1 MCVRLDI
8 IKTHMKIGK
17 TFYAANRKQW
27 RSWLAKNH
35 RSEPEI
41 WLVYYKKN
49 SGIPRIPYNN
59 AVEEALCYGWIDS
72 TLKPKDELSY
82 LQRFSPRRKNSKL
95 SEMNKERVRRLIKA
109 KKMTRFGLEKIQHHM
124 ENGLKNTDQPT
135 LLKKFTIPEDILHA
149 LKADPLTWKNFNK
162 FPESYKHIRTGW
174 IDASRNHPAIFKQ
187 RLQYFLKMTAKNKMF
202 GMVR

>member
-1 MCVRLDI
+1 
-8 IKTHMKIGK
+8 MKIGK
-17 TFYAANRKQW
+17 TLYVANRKQW

-49 SGIPRIPYNN
+49 SGLPRIPYND

-82 LQRFSPRRKNSKL
+82 LQRFSTRRKNSKL

-109 KKMTRFGLEKIQHHM
+109 KKMTRIGLKSIQHHM
-124 ENGLKNTDQPT
+124 ENGSNGSKRPTKLKNF
-135 LLKKFTIPEDILHA
+135 KVPEDILHA
-149 LKADPLTWKNFNK
+149 LKADPLAWKNFKK
-162 FPESYKHIRTGW
+162 FPESYKRIRTGW
-174 IDASRNHPAIFKQ
+174 IDTARHHPDIFTQ
-187 RLQYFLKMTAKNKMF
+187 RLQYFLKMTVKNKMF

>member
-1 MCVRLDI
+1 ME
-8 IKTHMKIGK
+8 IGK
-17 TFYAANRKQW
+17 TFYAENRKQW

-35 RSEPEI
+35 QSEPEI
-41 WLVYYKKN
+41 WLIYYKKN
-49 SGIPRIPYNN
+49 SGKPRIPYND

-72 TLKPKDELSY
+72 TLKPNDEISY

-109 KKMTRFGLEKIQHHM
+109 KKMTRFGLEIIQHHM
-124 ENGLKNTDQPT
+124 EKEMNSSKQAVRV
-135 LLKKFTIPEDILHA
+135 KKFIIPQDILDV
-149 LKADPLTWKNFNK
+149 LEADPLVWKNFNK
-162 FPESYKHIRTGW
+162 YSESYKRIRTGW
-174 IDASRNHPAIFKQ
+174 IDAARHHPAVFSQ

>member
-1 MCVRLDI
+1 
-8 IKTHMKIGK
+8 MKIGK

-35 RSEPEI
+35 RSEFEI
-41 WLVYYKKN
+41 WLIYYKKN
-49 SGIPRIPYNN
+49 SGKSRIPYND

-72 TLKPKDELSY
+72 TLKPKDEISY

-109 KKMTRFGLEKIQHHM
+109 KKMTRFGLDSIQHHM
-124 ENGLKNTDQPT
+124 ENASNTPKHLT
-135 LLKKFTIPEDILHA
+135 TLKKFFLPKDILHE
-149 LKADPLTWKNFNK
+149 LKKNPLAWKNFKK
-162 FPESYKHIRTGW
+162 FPESYKRIRIGW
-174 IDASRNHPAIFKQ
+174 IDSSRNSHEYFTN
-187 RLQYFLKMTAKNKMF
+187 RLRYFIKMTEKNKMF

>member
-1 MCVRLDI
+1 
-8 IKTHMKIGK
+8 MKIGK

-41 WLVYYKKN
+41 WLIYYKKN
-49 SGIPRIPYNN
+49 SGKPRIPYND

-72 TLKPKDELSY
+72 TLKPKDEISY

-109 KKMTRFGLEKIQHHM
+109 KKMTRFGLEIIQHHM
-124 ENGLKNTDQPT
+124 EKEADSLIQSARV
-135 LLKKFTIPEDILHA
+135 KKFIIPQDILDA
-149 LKADPLTWKNFNK
+149 LKSDPLVWKNFK
-162 FPESYKHIRTGW
+162 QFPESYKHIRTGW
-174 IDASRNHPAIFKQ
+174 IDGSRIRPDVFKQ